1 MPTHNTRMKKWVPDL
16 VELVYPAPQTLHL
29 YVLLAVLEL
38 QLGDGLFLLAAVEL
52 ELLQRRTHRVKLLL
66 HRRHMLLL
74 LREDK
79 DLNKDGAQINPLN
92 ITYGGLYKQ

>member
-1 MPTHNTRMKKWVPDL
+1 MPTRHTRMKKWAPDL

-52 ELLQRRTHRVKLLL
+52 ELLQRRTYRVKLLL
-66 HRRHMLLL
+66 QRRHVLLL
-74 LREDK
+74 LRERSK
-79 DLNKDGAQINPLN
+79 
-92 ITYGGLYKQ
+92 